1 MTKKEALRRVKGY
14 LTDYI
19 PADNYKE
26 VEEIVEALKQEPCDD
41 CISRQAV
48 LEIQTKYAEHIGA
61 TKFWQMRD
69 DIKELPPVT
78 PQPKTG
84 HWEWVQY
91 DYNPKLGNW
100 HCSECRC
107 VVVECVD
114 KNEKGGIPLY
124 KYCPQCGAKMVEP
137 QAESKEKT
145 CEGCINAKECV
156 MYDPSMKRCKEYKAD
171 PKEIYNKGFA
181 DGQKALAEHL
191 KLCKEELLNKIRNEL
206 KGKYRIVLKDT
217 PKDDWSIKW
226 NECIDEVLEVID
238 KYREREDKE

>member
-1 MTKKEALRRVKGY
+1 MTREEAIMVLQKIKPTPRR
-14 LTDYI
+14 
-19 PADNYKE
+19 ADGKSTNH
-26 VEEIVEALKQEPCDD
+26 ALEMIALEMAIKALEQE
-41 CISRQAV
+41 
-48 LEIQTKYAEHIGA
+48 
-61 TKFWQMRD
+61 
-69 DIKELPPVT
+69 
-78 PQPKTG
+78 PKTG

-145 CEGCINAKECV
+145 CKNCINAKECV
-156 MYDPSMKRCKEYKAD
+156 MYEPNMKRCNEYKAD
-171 PKEIYNKGFA
+171 PKEIYNRGFA

-191 KLCKEELLNKIRNEL
+191 KLCKEELLDKI
-206 KGKYRIVLKDT
+206 KDEIAEEKEHAYADFERYKVEYLGQDWEDAIDSL
-217 PKDDWSIKW
+217 PQDDFRYGMERCI
-226 NECIDEVLEVID
+226 EIIDE
-238 KYREREDKE
+238 YRAKREGEQEIKKGGEHG